1 MENTN
6 EIKDF
11 RPPSWMDR
19 REKQSFNAVQKLRKS
34 RLKPLNEAEIPL
46 LIDYVRTMS
55 RISTLQAVFDSDNRA
70 MRSNPNF
77 AVTKARLVAT
87 ARQIDAST
95 KMAQGMRDR
104 LTGQA
109 E

>member
-1 MENTN
+1 MENAN
-6 EIKDF
+6 EIRGF

-34 RLKPLNEAEIPL
+34 RNKPLNEAEIPL

-70 MRSNPNF
+70 MRPNLNF
-77 AVTKARLVAT
+77 TATKGRLVAT

-95 KMAQGMRDR
+95 KLAQGIWCR
-104 LTGQA
+104 LTGQT